1 MKLLELKNIRK
12 RFLVQG
18 HVLRSRRSFVQA
30 VDQVNLTIHSGMHV
44 GLVGES
50 GCGKTTLGRI
60 ALRLLEGD
68 EGMIVFEGQDI
79 TRWSERQLRAVRQKM
94 QTVFQDPMSSLDP
107 RFTVREILSEAM
119 LYQQG
124 TWKDK
129 EQRRTELLS
138 LVCLPTQILDRYPH
152 EFSGGERQRIAIA
165 RALAVHPKLIILD
178 EAVSSLDV
186 LVQEEILELLRTL
199 ANDRQLT
206 YFFISHNLRVVR
218 KLCSQ
223 IAVMFQGKIVEFAPS
238 EELFN
243 NPLHPYTRQ
252 LIEAAYEYRVKGARE
267 EMLLGD
273 YQQWVDHGGGHG
285 VLQE

>member
-1 MKLLELKNIRK
+1 MALLELKQIKK
-12 RFLVQG
+12 RFLLQG
-18 HVLRSRRSFVQA
+18 HFSQHQRRFVRA
-30 VDQVNLTIHSGMHV
+30 VDGVDLSIVLGEHV

-60 ALRLLEGD
+60 ALRLCDCDQGN
-68 EGMIVFEGQDI
+68 IFFEGQDI
-79 TRWSERQLRAVRQKM
+79 TRWSQRQLRAVRQKM

-119 LYQQG
+119 LYQEG
-124 TWKDK
+124 TFKDQ
-129 EQRRTELLS
+129 EQRREELLS
-138 LVCLPTQILDRYPH
+138 LVRMPARILDRYPH

-165 RALAVHPKLIILD
+165 RALAVNPKLIILD

-186 LVQEEILELLRTL
+186 LVQEEILDLLKAL
-199 ANDRQLT
+199 QKDRQLT

-218 KLCSQ
+218 KICSQ

-238 EELFN
+238 EELFK

-252 LIEAAYEYRVKGARE
+252 LLEAAYEYRAKGARE

-273 YQQWVDHGGGHG
+273 GLQWIDHGGGHG
-285 VLQE
+285 VLQ